1 MEIFVNVIGQ
11 KLKIP
16 SNLKRVIAGS
26 KKFIKLIF
34 TLSSEWTYITP
45 HVKFIQGN
53 NVFDASL
60 GDSHTCYLPSG
71 IVPGEFTMMLYGIGA
86 DGDIIAVTDSIK
98 LVADSSY
105 FNPETDGENTE
116 EDFDENYIAT
126 FEEILDYLET
136 GGDSDQHDGINPNR
150 IASIEEVMNYL
161 NI

>member
-16 SNLKRVIAGS
+16 SNLKRVVAGS
-26 KKFIKLIF
+26 RKFIKLIF

-45 HVKFIQGN
+45 HVKFIQGD

-60 GDSHTCYLPSG
+60 GDSHTCYLPSA
-71 IVPGEFTMMLYGIGA
+71 IVPGEFIMMLYGIGA
-86 DGDIIAVTDSIK
+86 NGDIVAVTDDIK

-105 FNPETDGENTE
+105 FDPETDGENTE
-116 EDFDENYIAT
+116 EEFDDNYIAT
-126 FEEILDYLET
+126 FEEILDYLGTE
-136 GGDSDQHDGINPNR
+136 GDSDEQDGISPDS
-150 IASIEEVMNYL
+150 IASIDEVKNYL

>member
-1 MEIFVNVIGQ
+1 
-11 KLKIP
+11 
-16 SNLKRVIAGS
+16 
-26 KKFIKLIF
+26 
-34 TLSSEWTYITP
+34 
-45 HVKFIQGN
+45 
-53 NVFDASL
+53 
-60 GDSHTCYLPSG
+60 
-71 IVPGEFTMMLYGIGA
+71 MMLYGIGA

-126 FEEILDYLET
+126 FEEILEYLET

-150 IASIEEVMNYL
+150 IASIEEVTNYL

>member
-16 SNLKRVIAGS
+16 SNLKRVVAGS

-60 GDSHTCYLPSG
+60 GNSHTCYLPSD
-71 IVPGEFTMMLYGIGA
+71 IVPGEFIMMLYGIGA
-86 DGDIIAVTDSIK
+86 NGDIVAVTDDIK
-98 LVADSSY
+98 LIADSSY
-105 FNPETDGENTE
+105 FDPETDGEDTE
-116 EDFDENYIAT
+116 EEFDDNYIAT
-126 FEEILDYLET
+126 FEEILDYLGTEGAS
-136 GGDSDQHDGINPNR
+136 GGQDGISSDS
-150 IASIEEVMNYL
+150 IASIEEVKNYL